1 MKVSLRKFLEIVG
14 NDFVET
20 YVANLYVEEWDELFE
35 EWTAKRK
42 IELIV
47 DVKELEPYLDWE
59 ITSLRQEVGYG
70 EIVEQR
76 FYVKESKELKG
87 DSYDFHNY
95 VYLG

>member
-20 YVANLYVEEWDELFE
+20 YVASLYVEEWDELFE

-42 IELIV
+42 IELIK

-70 EIVEQR
+70 EIIEQR
-76 FYVKESKELKG
+76 FYVKESEELTQSGKTF
-87 DSYDFHNY
+87 DSNN
-95 VYLG
+95 